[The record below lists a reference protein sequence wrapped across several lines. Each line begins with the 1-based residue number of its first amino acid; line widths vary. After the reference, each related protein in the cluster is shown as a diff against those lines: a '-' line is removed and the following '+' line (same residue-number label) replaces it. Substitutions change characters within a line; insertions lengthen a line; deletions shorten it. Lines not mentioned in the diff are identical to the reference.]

1 MINLENSSRS
11 LLVVLAGCALAFSV
25 TVGNTRNSRSRP
37 AEGKARQ
44 QGRGTGFRSNAKPTA
59 IATWRFGK
67 IAVDAAADVLQNGG
81 TALDATEA
89 GLCSI

>member
-1 MINLENSSRS
+1 MISLENSSRS

-25 TVGNTRNSRSRP
+25 TVGNTRNSRCRP
-37 AEGKARQ
+37 AEGKAGQ
-44 QGRGTGFRSNAKPTA
+44 QGGSTACGSNAQPTA

-89 GLCSI
+89 GVCSV